1 MDVPNETIM
10 ANAIAD
16 RLRTDR
22 FASIRDVFISV
33 HLFEPKFPVGWFSFS
48 ISCCLKVAKR
58 RTVAAAFC
66 RVYSKG
72 ILKSALRVQHPLA
85 VALGTGR
92 TWDSVVGH
100 DSESIIIRGWRKS
113 VAMSHPFQLGVA

>member
-1 MDVPNETIM
+1 MEVPNETIM

-16 RLRTDR
+16 RLSTDR

-58 RTVAAAFC
+58 RTDDAPNANDNFC
-66 RVYSKG
+66 FDRVVKYVRAGK
-72 ILKSALRVQHPLA
+72 K
-85 VALGTGR
+85 T
-92 TWDSVVGH
+92 
-100 DSESIIIRGWRKS
+100 
-113 VAMSHPFQLGVA
+113 